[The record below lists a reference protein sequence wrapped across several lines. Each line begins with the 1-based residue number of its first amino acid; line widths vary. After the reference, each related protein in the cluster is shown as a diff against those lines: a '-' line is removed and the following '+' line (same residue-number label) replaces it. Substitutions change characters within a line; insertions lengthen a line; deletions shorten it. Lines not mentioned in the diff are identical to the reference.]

1 MPSPLPPESRPAVE
15 SLRDADTLRRF
26 LAALRP
32 LLREHAARSAWI
44 VGSHARGTAG
54 PESDIDVIVVAP
66 TPRPS
71 VERFRD
77 YLPAILAAGVG
88 VDLVVY
94 TPTEFEQL
102 RREGRPFL
110 RHAMQSAMAIE
121 V

>member
-1 MPSPLPPESRPAVE
+1 MRSPDPSESRLAVD
-15 SLRDADTLRRF
+15 SNRNADTLRRF

-32 LLREHAARSAWI
+32 LLREHSARSAWI

-66 TPRPS
+66 TRRPS

-77 YLPAILAAGVG
+77 YLPAIIAAGVG

-94 TPTEFEQL
+94 TPAEFERL
-102 RREGRPFL
+102 RGEGRPFL

>member
-1 MPSPLPPESRPAVE
+1 MRSPDPSELRLAVE
-15 SLRDADTLRRF
+15 SNRDADTLRRF

-32 LLREHAARSAWI
+32 LLREHSARSAWI

-66 TPRPS
+66 TRHPS

-77 YLPAILAAGVG
+77 YLPAIIAAGVG

-94 TPTEFEQL
+94 TPAEFERL
-102 RREGRPFL
+102 RGEGRPFL

>member
-1 MPSPLPPESRPAVE
+1 MRSPDPSESRLAVE
-15 SLRDADTLRRF
+15 SNRDTDTLRRF

-32 LLREHAARSAWI
+32 LLREHSARSAWI

-66 TPRPS
+66 TRRPS

-77 YLPAILAAGVG
+77 YLPAIIAAGAG

-94 TPTEFEQL
+94 TPAEFERL
-102 RREGRPFL
+102 RGEGHPFL

>member
-1 MPSPLPPESRPAVE
+1 MPSPPPPESRQAVE
-15 SLRDADTLRRF
+15 SPPDADTLRRF

-94 TPTEFEQL
+94 TPTEFERL